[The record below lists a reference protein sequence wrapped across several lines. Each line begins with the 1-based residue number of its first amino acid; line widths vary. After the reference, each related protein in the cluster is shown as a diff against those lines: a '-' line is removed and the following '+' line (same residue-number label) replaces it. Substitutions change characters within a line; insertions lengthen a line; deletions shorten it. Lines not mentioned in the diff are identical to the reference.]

1 LDHYHQSLCYLGA
14 HAPKNTFMK
23 GAVVFNYQEKPDRIT
38 VGEGSAIRA
47 ELLVFANGGKITIGK
62 NVYIGEHSRVW
73 SAENIVIGDH
83 VLISHNVNVCD
94 TNSHEIDHLER
105 AANYSKML
113 KEGHPTEKG
122 EIKTK
127 PVSIGNYA
135 WIGFNSIILKG
146 VTIGEGAIISA
157 GSVVSE
163 DVPAFCIV
171 SGNPATIVKY
181 LDKK

>member
-1 LDHYHQSLCYLGA
+1 
-14 HAPKNTFMK
+14 MK